1 MLGDKFN
8 LEYVWIYWLL
18 YISVVGVKLF
28 VLALAAILIEFV
40 YVVALIPG
48 NFRNYFLFISFSLLT
63 IIPVQLQI
71 VITKISVDI
80 SISVKEL

>member
-18 YISVVGVKLF
+18 YIFVVGVKLF

-48 NFRNYFLFISFSLLT
+48 NFVNSSNAYISEFWDTSVNLPVGFP
-63 IIPVQLQI
+63 IPEVA
-71 VITKISVDI
+71 
-80 SISVKEL
+80 